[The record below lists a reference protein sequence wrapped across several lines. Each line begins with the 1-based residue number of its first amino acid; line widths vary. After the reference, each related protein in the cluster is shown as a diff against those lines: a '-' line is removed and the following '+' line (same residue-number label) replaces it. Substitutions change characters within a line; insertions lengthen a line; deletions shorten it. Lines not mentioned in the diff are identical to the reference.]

1 MAQLA
6 LGIDIGDDIL
16 SAVVIEGAGKDAKV
30 LSHAFRLRERKQ
42 SNDVTEE
49 ISEILQT
56 LGHPKVQRCAVGISL
71 SHLSLRNLLLPFQ
84 DSKKIEQILS
94 FELED
99 QLLLPFEAQILAA
112 TYTAVQENQ
121 SIVLAASVEKSL
133 LSEYLAAFHA
143 NGLEPERIF
152 PTTFILADRLS
163 RVSHI
168 GNTFLLLCGDLCAMQ
183 MVLLHEGEVLFMR
196 PLPWPD
202 TVFTHSIFSY
212 EEQEVKLTEAELLE
226 EVSKELCGQ
235 IQRSLDYFC
244 FQNGIQVQPD
254 FFVLTGP
261 LQLCKGFTDTL
272 EQHLELPGRLGDLVR
287 DSSIVADMQWQPA
300 FYDSALA
307 LALQAGQRSK
317 DLSLNFRKG
326 EFALAHKFF
335 RTRKQIVGTAV
346 AAFLLL
352 GLGLAWLSIE
362 VKQLQEQHTALTR
375 EMEKL
380 FRESFPGIQP
390 GPDPLMHMRSRLRT
404 VDTSTVAAP
413 IFTEEQRIL
422 VLLSDVS
429 ARIPENIDVKLN
441 RIIVDQQSM
450 RINGSTDAF
459 NNVNIMQ
466 RSLSS
471 SKRYSE
477 VTIISA
483 TKGRQDDDILF
494 EIRMILRG
502 V

>member
-49 ISEILQT
+49 ISEILQA

-212 EEQEVKLTEAELLE
+212 EEQKVKLTEAELLE
-226 EVSKELCGQ
+226 EVSKELCDQ
-235 IQRSLDYFC
+235 IQRSIDYFC
-244 FQNGIQVQPD
+244 FQNSIHIQPD
-254 FFVLTGP
+254 YFVLTGP
-261 LQLCKGFTDTL
+261 IQLCNGVLSIIEEK
-272 EQHLELPGRLGDLVR
+272 LELTGRLGDLVW
-287 DSSIVADMQWQPA
+287 DSSIVTDMQWQPA
-300 FYDSALA
+300 FHDSALA

-326 EFALAHKFF
+326 EFAVARKFF
-335 RTRKQIVGTAV
+335 RSKKQLIGTAV
-346 AAFLLL
+346 AALLLL
-352 GLGLAWLSIE
+352 GLGLTGLGMD
-362 VKQLQEQHTALTR
+362 VRKLQQQHTALSS
-375 EMEKL
+375 EMERL

-413 IFTEEQRIL
+413 IFTEEKRVI
-422 VLLSDVS
+422 VLLTELS
-429 ARIPENIDVKLN
+429 ARIPQSIDVKLN
-441 RIIVDQQSM
+441 RIIIDQQSM
-450 RINGSTDAF
+450 RINGTTDAF

-466 RSLSS
+466 RLLSNS
-471 SKRYSE
+471 DRYSE

-494 EIRMILRG
+494 EIRMILRE